1 MAARETTEKLVDV
14 NQKLKQKCDDVVEVV
29 ASLRGKRGS
38 AGQTIDDVTFL
49 RSLLFSERTFATMH
63 Q

>member
-29 ASLRGKRGS
+29 AWVCRLEERGEASVRPLM
-38 AGQTIDDVTFL
+38 T
-49 RSLLFSERTFATMH
+49 
-63 Q
+63 